1 MSQSQESKADAAQQ
15 RSEETRSFVRR
26 VKGATRRRY
35 TAEEKIRVVLEGFRR
50 EVTVNDLRRREGIK
64 PHSYYALYLS
74 LHYGTHLKRS
84 LLEGGRWT
92 MFLRISRF
100 PIPIVLVALLAVTAC
115 GGSDESTGWDLLR
128 SSDEFA
134 GHPGA
139 PGMPGAPGV
148 PGAPAAP
155 AAAAT
160 PAPREVVLEN
170 AMGAM
175 AAPGAAPTAPAPR
188 LVRVSEQ
195 AAAAD
200 IEASSETHAQL
211 VNQERIIVR
220 TVEATIVVTEV
231 QGSMDRITALARE
244 LGGWVV
250 STNRFEKHRGFI
262 SFRVPAEA
270 LDKAT
275 ARLREMAV
283 EVKAEVSDS
292 RDVTDE
298 YFDLRARLDNQKATE
313 EALLKLLG
321 RAETVEAAL
330 KVQQTL
336 TGVQEE
342 VERLQGKI
350 KLLEETSA
358 FSLVSVNLELEPVDM
373 AVEEIADKTTGVG
386 ERVRFRAFF
395 KPPEGIE
402 DFSYTWDFGDGES
415 IRGHQTAPTEEE
427 DTRVTATV
435 THRYRDEEDSPYIVQ
450 FEIQGSGEAGAA
462 EGDTTLM
469 AKVTRI
475 PDIVVFAGESI
486 AVDEGEEV
494 EFSGSFT
501 RPPGLNEVEYRWD
514 FGDGSEPAT
523 GMLGVGITTAVA
535 THVYE
540 HHRPFSYQ
548 ATLTITAESEVG
560 TVEDSSSLDVRV
572 REVPGWVITGLSFGD
587 QGKTA
592 VRTLSAVGQGAL
604 IGVIWVAILSPAWL
618 VVGGGGYWLIRRYKG
633 RRRSTSAGSSDVRE
647 SQGEQ

>member
-1 MSQSQESKADAAQQ
+1 M
-15 RSEETRSFVRR
+15 
-26 VKGATRRRY
+26 
-35 TAEEKIRVVLEGFRR
+35 L
-50 EVTVNDLRRREGIK
+50 
-64 PHSYYALYLS
+64 
-74 LHYGTHLKRS
+74 
-84 LLEGGRWT
+84 
-92 MFLRISRF
+92 LRISRF
-100 PIPIVLVALLAVTAC
+100 LIPVMLVALLAVTAC
-115 GGSDESTGWDLLR
+115 GGSDESAGWDLLR
-128 SSDEFA
+128 GDSDESA
-134 GHPGA
+134 GNPGLPGA
-139 PGMPGAPGV
+139 
-148 PGAPAAP
+148 PGAPAAL
-155 AAAAT
+155 AAAAA
-160 PAPREVVLEN
+160 PAPREVVVEEALEEL
-170 AMGAM
+170 
-175 AAPGAAPTAPAPR
+175 AAPAAAPAAPAPR

-200 IEASSETHAQL
+200 IEASSETLAQL
-211 VNQERIIVR
+211 VNLERIIVR
-220 TVEATIVVTEV
+220 TVEATIVVTDV
-231 QGSMDRITALARE
+231 QGSMDWITAMARE

-270 LDKAT
+270 LDTAT

-283 EVKAEVSDS
+283 EVKSEVSDS

-330 KVQQTL
+330 RVQQTL

-342 VERLQGKI
+342 VERLQGRI

-415 IRGHQTAPTEEE
+415 IRGHQTAPTEKE

-469 AKVTRI
+469 VEVTRI

-486 AVDEGEEV
+486 AVDEGEEI

-548 ATLTITAESEVG
+548 ATLTITAESEAG

-572 REVPGWVITGLSFGD
+572 REMPGWVITGLSFSD

-633 RRRSTSAGSSDVRE
+633 RRRSTSPAPTEAHE
-647 SQGEQ
+647 SQGDQ

>member
-1 MSQSQESKADAAQQ
+1 M
-15 RSEETRSFVRR
+15 
-26 VKGATRRRY
+26 
-35 TAEEKIRVVLEGFRR
+35 L
-50 EVTVNDLRRREGIK
+50 
-64 PHSYYALYLS
+64 
-74 LHYGTHLKRS
+74 
-84 LLEGGRWT
+84 
-92 MFLRISRF
+92 LRISRF
-100 PIPIVLVALLAVTAC
+100 PIPIMLVALLAVTAC

-128 SSDEFA
+128 SSDESA

-139 PGMPGAPGV
+139 PGMPGELWAAAAPTVAAGR
-148 PGAPAAP
+148 APRVAMENAKAAP
-155 AAAAT
+155 AAAPAA
-160 PAPREVVLEN
+160 PAPREVVVKE
-170 AMGAM
+170 AM
-175 AAPGAAPTAPAPR
+175 AVLAAP
-188 LVRVSEQ
+188 
-195 AAAAD
+195 AAAPAD

-220 TVEATIVVTEV
+220 TVEATIVVTDV

-298 YFDLRARLDNQKATE
+298 YFDLRARLDNQEATE

-373 AVEEIADKTTGVG
+373 AVEEIVDKTTGVG

-415 IRGHQTAPTEEE
+415 IRGHQTAPTEKE
-427 DTRVTATV
+427 DTRVAATV

-462 EGDTTLM
+462 EGDTILM
-469 AKVTRI
+469 VEVTRI

-548 ATLTITAESEVG
+548 ATLTITAESEAG
-560 TVEDSSSLDVRV
+560 TVEDSSSLNVRV
-572 REVPGWVITGLSFGD
+572 REMPGWVITGLSFSD

>member
-1 MSQSQESKADAAQQ
+1 MLSNMS
-15 RSEETRSFVRR
+15 R
-26 VKGATRRRY
+26 
-35 TAEEKIRVVLEGFRR
+35 
-50 EVTVNDLRRREGIK
+50 
-64 PHSYYALYLS
+64 
-74 LHYGTHLKRS
+74 
-84 LLEGGRWT
+84 LLV
-92 MFLRISRF
+92 
-100 PIPIVLVALLAVTAC
+100 PIMLVALLAVTAC
-115 GGSDESTGWDLLR
+115 GGSEESEEWDLLR
-128 SSDEFA
+128 SGGDDSA

-139 PGMPGAPGV
+139 PGAPAAAAAS
-148 PGAPAAP
+148 APREVVVEKAMAALAAP
-155 AAAAT
+155 AAA
-160 PAPREVVLEN
+160 P
-170 AMGAM
+170 
-175 AAPGAAPTAPAPR
+175 AAPPAAPAPAPLR
-188 LVRVSEQ
+188 LLEAYDQ

-200 IEASSETHAQL
+200 IGGSPETLAQL
-211 VNQERIIVR
+211 VNLERIIVR
-220 TVEATIVVTEV
+220 TVEATIVVTDV
-231 QGSMDRITALARE
+231 QGSMDLITAMARE

-270 LDKAT
+270 LDTTT

-283 EVKAEVSDS
+283 EVKAEISDS

-415 IRGHQTAPTEEE
+415 IRGHQTAPTEKE

-450 FEIQGSGEAGAA
+450 LEIQGSGEAGAA

-469 AKVTRI
+469 VMVTRI

-486 AVDEGEEV
+486 AVDEGAEV

-523 GMLGVGITTAVA
+523 GTLEVGITTAVA

-548 ATLTITAESEVG
+548 AALTITAESEAG

-572 REVPGWVITGLSFGD
+572 REVPGWVISGLSFSD
-587 QGKTA
+587 QGK
-592 VRTLSAVGQGAL
+592 R
-604 IGVIWVAILSPAWL
+604 AIRLDKIKNLHLEVLFA
-618 VVGGGGYWLIRRYKG
+618 R
-633 RRRSTSAGSSDVRE
+633 
-647 SQGEQ
+647 

>member
-1 MSQSQESKADAAQQ
+1 M
-15 RSEETRSFVRR
+15 
-26 VKGATRRRY
+26 
-35 TAEEKIRVVLEGFRR
+35 L
-50 EVTVNDLRRREGIK
+50 
-64 PHSYYALYLS
+64 
-74 LHYGTHLKRS
+74 
-84 LLEGGRWT
+84 
-92 MFLRISRF
+92 LRISRF
-100 PIPIVLVALLAVTAC
+100 PIPIMLVALLAVTAC
-115 GGSDESTGWDLLR
+115 GGSDES
-128 SSDEFA
+128 A

-155 AAAAT
+155 AALAD
-160 PAPREVVLEN
+160 PAPGELVVEK
-170 AMGAM
+170 AM
-175 AAPGAAPTAPAPR
+175 AAPGAARAAPVPR

-250 STNRFEKHRGFI
+250 STDRFEKHRGFI

-415 IRGHQTAPTEEE
+415 IRGHQTAPTEKE

-548 ATLTITAESEVG
+548 ATLTITAESEAG

-618 VVGGGGYWLIRRYKG
+618 LVGGGGYWLIRRYKG

>member
-1 MSQSQESKADAAQQ
+1 M
-15 RSEETRSFVRR
+15 
-26 VKGATRRRY
+26 
-35 TAEEKIRVVLEGFRR
+35 L
-50 EVTVNDLRRREGIK
+50 
-64 PHSYYALYLS
+64 
-74 LHYGTHLKRS
+74 
-84 LLEGGRWT
+84 
-92 MFLRISRF
+92 LRISRF
-100 PIPIVLVALLAVTAC
+100 PIPIMLVALLAVTAC
-115 GGSDESTGWDLLR
+115 GGSAESTGWDLLP
-128 SSDEFA
+128 SSDESA
-134 GHPGA
+134 RH
-139 PGMPGAPGV
+139 PGAPGV
-148 PGAPAAP
+148 PGAPGELGAAAAPAAAP
-155 AAAAT
+155 AAAAA
-160 PAPREVVLEN
+160 PAPRQPREVVVEE
-170 AMGAM
+170 AM
-175 AAPGAAPTAPAPR
+175 AVLAAP
-188 LVRVSEQ
+188 
-195 AAAAD
+195 AAAPAD
-200 IEASSETHAQL
+200 IEASSEIHAQL

-220 TVEATIVVTEV
+220 TVETTIVVTDV
-231 QGSMDRITALARE
+231 QGSMDRITVLARE

-298 YFDLRARLDNQKATE
+298 YFDLRARLDNQEATE

-415 IRGHQTAPTEEE
+415 IRGRQTAPTEKE
-427 DTRVTATV
+427 DTRVAATV

-469 AKVTRI
+469 VEVTRI

-523 GMLGVGITTAVA
+523 GMLGVEITTAVA

-548 ATLTITAESEVG
+548 ATLTITAESEAG

-572 REVPGWVITGLSFGD
+572 REMPGWVITGLSFSD

>member
-1 MSQSQESKADAAQQ
+1 MS
-15 RSEETRSFVRR
+15 R
-26 VKGATRRRY
+26 
-35 TAEEKIRVVLEGFRR
+35 
-50 EVTVNDLRRREGIK
+50 
-64 PHSYYALYLS
+64 
-74 LHYGTHLKRS
+74 
-84 LLEGGRWT
+84 LLV
-92 MFLRISRF
+92 
-100 PIPIVLVALLAVTAC
+100 PIMLVALLAVTAC
-115 GGSDESTGWDLLR
+115 GGSDESTGWDLVR
-128 SSDEFA
+128 SADDPSV
-134 GHPGA
+134 GHLGA
-139 PGMPGAPGV
+139 PGAAGAPAT
-148 PGAPAAP
+148 PAAAAAPAPREAVLEKAMAVLAAP
-155 AAAAT
+155 AAAKA
-160 PAPREVVLEN
+160 
-170 AMGAM
+170 
-175 AAPGAAPTAPAPR
+175 APAPR
-188 LVRVSEQ
+188 LARVSEQ
-195 AAAAD
+195 AEAAD

-220 TVEATIVVTEV
+220 TVEATIVVTDV

-395 KPPEGIE
+395 KPPEGVE
-402 DFSYTWDFGDGES
+402 DFGYTWDFGDGES
-415 IRGHQTAPTEEE
+415 IRGHQTAPTEKEN
-427 DTRVTATV
+427 TRVTATV
-435 THRYRDEEDSPYIVQ
+435 THRYRDEEGSPYIVQ

-548 ATLTITAESEVG
+548 ATLTITAESEAG

-633 RRRSTSAGSSDVRE
+633 RRRSTSAGSSDAHE
-647 SQGEQ
+647 SQGDQ

>member
-1 MSQSQESKADAAQQ
+1 M
-15 RSEETRSFVRR
+15 
-26 VKGATRRRY
+26 
-35 TAEEKIRVVLEGFRR
+35 L
-50 EVTVNDLRRREGIK
+50 
-64 PHSYYALYLS
+64 
-74 LHYGTHLKRS
+74 
-84 LLEGGRWT
+84 
-92 MFLRISRF
+92 LRISRF
-100 PIPIVLVALLAVTAC
+100 PIPIMLVALLAVTAC

-128 SSDEFA
+128 SGGDDSA

-139 PGMPGAPGV
+139 PGAPAAAAAS
-148 PGAPAAP
+148 APREVVVEKAMAALAAP
-155 AAAAT
+155 AAA
-160 PAPREVVLEN
+160 P
-170 AMGAM
+170 
-175 AAPGAAPTAPAPR
+175 AAPPAAPAPAPLR
-188 LVRVSEQ
+188 LLEAYDQ

-200 IEASSETHAQL
+200 IGGSPETLAQL
-211 VNQERIIVR
+211 VNLERIIVR
-220 TVEATIVVTEV
+220 TVEATIVVTDV
-231 QGSMDRITALARE
+231 QGSMDLITAMARE

-342 VERLQGKI
+342 VERLQGRI

-358 FSLVSVNLELEPVDM
+358 FSLVSVNMELEPVAM

-386 ERVRFRAFF
+386 ESVRFRAFF
-395 KPPEGIE
+395 KPPEGFE

-415 IRGHQTAPTEEE
+415 VRGHQTAPTERE

-450 FEIQGSGEAGAA
+450 FEIQGSGEAGVA

-469 AKVTRI
+469 VEVTRI
-475 PDIVVFAGESI
+475 PDIVVFAGEGI

-501 RPPGLNEVEYRWD
+501 RPPGLNKVEYRWD

-523 GMLGVGITTAVA
+523 GTLEVGITTAVA

-548 ATLTITAESEVG
+548 ATLTITAESEAG
-560 TVEDSSSLDVRV
+560 TVEDSNSLDVRV
-572 REVPGWVITGLSFGD
+572 REVPGWVITGLSFSD

-604 IGVIWVAILSPAWL
+604 IGVLWVAILSPAWL

-633 RRRSTSAGSSDVRE
+633 RRRSTSAGSTDAHE
-647 SQGEQ
+647 SQGDQ

>member
-1 MSQSQESKADAAQQ
+1 M
-15 RSEETRSFVRR
+15 
-26 VKGATRRRY
+26 
-35 TAEEKIRVVLEGFRR
+35 VL
-50 EVTVNDLRRREGIK
+50 N
-64 PHSYYALYLS
+64 
-74 LHYGTHLKRS
+74 
-84 LLEGGRWT
+84 
-92 MFLRISRF
+92 MSRF
-100 PIPIVLVALLAVTAC
+100 LIPIMLVAQLALIAC
-115 GGSDESTGWDLLR
+115 GGSDESAGQPDLGYPDL
-128 SSDEFA
+128 
-134 GHPGA
+134 
-139 PGMPGAPGV
+139 

-155 AAAAT
+155 MATADDQKAALKDPAPAMAAAT
-160 PAPREVVLEN
+160 APA
-170 AMGAM
+170 
-175 AAPGAAPTAPAPR
+175 AAVAPR
-188 LVRVSEQ
+188 LVRVYDESG
-195 AAAAD
+195 AAD
-200 IEASSETHAQL
+200 IWVSSVTRTQL
-211 VNQERIIVR
+211 VNLERIIVR
-220 TVEATIVVTEV
+220 TVETTIVVTDV
-231 QGSMDRITALARE
+231 QVSMDRITAMARE

-262 SFRVPAEA
+262 SFRVPTEA
-270 LDKAT
+270 LDTAT

-342 VERLQGKI
+342 VERLQGRI
-350 KLLEETSA
+350 KLLDETSA

-373 AVEEIADKTTGVG
+373 AVEEIADKTIGVD
-386 ERVRFRAFF
+386 ESLRFRAFF

-402 DFSYTWDFGDGES
+402 EFSYTWDFGDGES
-415 IRGHQTAPTEEE
+415 VRGHQTAPTEKE

-450 FEIQGSGEAGAA
+450 FVQFEIQGSGEAGAA

-469 AKVTRI
+469 VKVTRV

-486 AVDEGEEV
+486 AVDEGEEI

-523 GMLGVGITTAVA
+523 GMLGVGITTTVA

-548 ATLTITAESEVG
+548 ATLTITAESEAG
-560 TVEDSSSLDVRV
+560 TVEDSSSLNVRV
-572 REVPGWVITGLSFGD
+572 REVAGWVIAGWSFSD

-633 RRRSTSAGSSDVRE
+633 RRRSMSAGSAAGHE

>member
-1 MSQSQESKADAAQQ
+1 M
-15 RSEETRSFVRR
+15 
-26 VKGATRRRY
+26 
-35 TAEEKIRVVLEGFRR
+35 L
-50 EVTVNDLRRREGIK
+50 
-64 PHSYYALYLS
+64 
-74 LHYGTHLKRS
+74 
-84 LLEGGRWT
+84 
-92 MFLRISRF
+92 LRISRF
-100 PIPIVLVALLAVTAC
+100 PIPIMLVALLAVTAC

-128 SSDEFA
+128 SSDESA
-134 GHPGA
+134 GHLGA
-139 PGMPGAPGV
+139 PGAPGV
-148 PGAPAAP
+148 PGAPEPP

-160 PAPREVVLEN
+160 PAPREVVVN
-170 AMGAM
+170 KAMTAM
-175 AAPGAAPTAPAPR
+175 AAPAAAPAAPAPR

-195 AAAAD
+195 AAAVD
-200 IEASSETHAQL
+200 IEASSETLAQL

-231 QGSMDRITALARE
+231 QGSMDLITAMVRG

-386 ERVRFRAFF
+386 ERVRIRAFF

-415 IRGHQTAPTEEE
+415 IRGHQTAPTEKE

-469 AKVTRI
+469 VEVTRI

-548 ATLTITAESEVG
+548 ATLTITAESEAG

-572 REVPGWVITGLSFGD
+572 REMPGWVITGLSFSD

-604 IGVIWVAILSPAWL
+604 IGVIWVALLSPAWL

-633 RRRSTSAGSSDVRE
+633 RQRSTSAGPTDAHE
-647 SQGEQ
+647 SQGDQ

>member
-1 MSQSQESKADAAQQ
+1 M
-15 RSEETRSFVRR
+15 
-26 VKGATRRRY
+26 
-35 TAEEKIRVVLEGFRR
+35 L
-50 EVTVNDLRRREGIK
+50 
-64 PHSYYALYLS
+64 
-74 LHYGTHLKRS
+74 
-84 LLEGGRWT
+84 
-92 MFLRISRF
+92 LRISRF
-100 PIPIVLVALLAVTAC
+100 PIPIMLVALLAVTAC
-115 GGSDESTGWDLLR
+115 GGSDESTGLDLFR
-128 SSDEFA
+128 SSDESA

-155 AAAAT
+155 AAAAA
-160 PAPREVVLEN
+160 PAP
-170 AMGAM
+170 A
-175 AAPGAAPTAPAPR
+175 AAPAAPAPR

-200 IEASSETHAQL
+200 IEASSETLAQL

-231 QGSMDRITALARE
+231 QGSMDRITAMVRG

-250 STNRFEKHRGFI
+250 STSRFEKHRGFI

-313 EALLKLLG
+313 EALLKLLE

-342 VERLQGKI
+342 VERLQGRI

-358 FSLVSVNLELEPVDM
+358 FSLVSVNLELEPVAM

-395 KPPEGIE
+395 KPPEGIG

-435 THRYRDEEDSPYIVQ
+435 THRYRTKRTRHTSFSSRYR
-450 FEIQGSGEAGAA
+450 AA
-462 EGDTTLM
+462 
-469 AKVTRI
+469 AKRVPPKAI
-475 PDIVVFAGESI
+475 
-486 AVDEGEEV
+486 
-494 EFSGSFT
+494 
-501 RPPGLNEVEYRWD
+501 RP
-514 FGDGSEPAT
+514 
-523 GMLGVGITTAVA
+523 
-535 THVYE
+535 
-540 HHRPFSYQ
+540 
-548 ATLTITAESEVG
+548 
-560 TVEDSSSLDVRV
+560 
-572 REVPGWVITGLSFGD
+572 
-587 QGKTA
+587 
-592 VRTLSAVGQGAL
+592 
-604 IGVIWVAILSPAWL
+604 
-618 VVGGGGYWLIRRYKG
+618 
-633 RRRSTSAGSSDVRE
+633 
-647 SQGEQ
+647 

>member
-1 MSQSQESKADAAQQ
+1 MA
-15 RSEETRSFVRR
+15 
-26 VKGATRRRY
+26 
-35 TAEEKIRVVLEGFRR
+35 VL
-50 EVTVNDLRRREGIK
+50 
-64 PHSYYALYLS
+64 
-74 LHYGTHLKRS
+74 
-84 LLEGGRWT
+84 
-92 MFLRISRF
+92 
-100 PIPIVLVALLAVTAC
+100 
-115 GGSDESTGWDLLR
+115 
-128 SSDEFA
+128 
-134 GHPGA
+134 
-139 PGMPGAPGV
+139 
-148 PGAPAAP
+148 AAP
-155 AAAAT
+155 AAA
-160 PAPREVVLEN
+160 P
-170 AMGAM
+170 
-175 AAPGAAPTAPAPR
+175 
-188 LVRVSEQ
+188 
-195 AAAAD
+195 AD

-220 TVEATIVVTEV
+220 TVEATFVVTDV

-298 YFDLRARLDNQKATE
+298 YFDLRARLDNQEATE

-415 IRGHQTAPTEEE
+415 IRGHQTAPTEKE
-427 DTRVTATV
+427 DTRVAATV

-462 EGDTTLM
+462 ESDTTLM
-469 AKVTRI
+469 VEVTRI

-486 AVDEGEEV
+486 AVDEGEKV

-523 GMLGVGITTAVA
+523 GMLGVEITTAVA

-548 ATLTITAESEVG
+548 ATLTITAESEAG

-572 REVPGWVITGLSFGD
+572 REMPGWVITGLSFSD

-592 VRTLSAVGQGAL
+592 VRTLSAVGQGVL

>member
-1 MSQSQESKADAAQQ
+1 MSQSQESKADAAEQ
-15 RSEETRSFVRR
+15 RSEETRSFVRT
-26 VKGATRRRY
+26 VKAATRRRY
-35 TAEEKIRVVLEGFRR
+35 TPEEKIRVVPEGFRR
-50 EVTVNDLRRREGIK
+50 EVTVNDLCRREGIK
-64 PHSYYALYLS
+64 PHSCYALYLS

-92 MFLRISRF
+92 MLLRISRF
-100 PIPIVLVALLAVTAC
+100 PIPIMLVALLAVTAC
-115 GGSDESTGWDLLR
+115 GGSD
-128 SSDEFA
+128 DET

-155 AAAAT
+155 AAAAD
-160 PAPREVVLEN
+160 PAPRELVVEK
-170 AMGAM
+170 AM
-175 AAPGAAPTAPAPR
+175 AAPGAARAAPVPR

-373 AVEEIADKTTGVG
+373 AVEEIADKTTGVV

-501 RPPGLNEVEYRWD
+501 RPPGLNEVLYRWD

-548 ATLTITAESEVG
+548 ATLTITAESEAG

-647 SQGEQ
+647 SQGDQ

>member
-1 MSQSQESKADAAQQ
+1 MLSNMS
-15 RSEETRSFVRR
+15 R
-26 VKGATRRRY
+26 
-35 TAEEKIRVVLEGFRR
+35 
-50 EVTVNDLRRREGIK
+50 
-64 PHSYYALYLS
+64 
-74 LHYGTHLKRS
+74 
-84 LLEGGRWT
+84 LLV
-92 MFLRISRF
+92 
-100 PIPIVLVALLAVTAC
+100 PIMLVALLAVTAC
-115 GGSDESTGWDLLR
+115 GGSDESAGWDLFR
-128 SSDEFA
+128 SADEPSV

-139 PGMPGAPGV
+139 

-155 AAAAT
+155 AAPAAAAA
-160 PAPREVVLEN
+160 PAPVVEET
-170 AMGAM
+170 M
-175 AAPGAAPTAPAPR
+175 AAPAAAPAATAPR

-220 TVEATIVVTEV
+220 TVEATIVVTDV

-298 YFDLRARLDNQKATE
+298 HFDLRARLDNQKATE

-358 FSLVSVNLELEPVDM
+358 FSLMSVNLELEPVDM

-415 IRGHQTAPTEEE
+415 IRGHQTAPTEKE

-475 PDIVVFAGESI
+475 PDIVVFAGESV

-514 FGDGSEPAT
+514 FGDGSESAT
-523 GMLGVGITTAVA
+523 GMLEVGGTTAVA

-548 ATLTITAESEVG
+548 ATLTITAESEAG
-560 TVEDSSSLDVRV
+560 TVEDSSSLNVRV
-572 REVPGWVITGLSFGD
+572 REIQGWVITGLSFSD

-618 VVGGGGYWLIRRYKG
+618 VVGGGGYWLIRRVKG
-633 RRRSTSAGSSDVRE
+633 RRRSTSAAPTDAHE
-647 SQGEQ
+647 SQGDQ

>member
-1 MSQSQESKADAAQQ
+1 M
-15 RSEETRSFVRR
+15 
-26 VKGATRRRY
+26 
-35 TAEEKIRVVLEGFRR
+35 L
-50 EVTVNDLRRREGIK
+50 
-64 PHSYYALYLS
+64 
-74 LHYGTHLKRS
+74 
-84 LLEGGRWT
+84 
-92 MFLRISRF
+92 LRISRF
-100 PIPIVLVALLAVTAC
+100 PIPIMLVALLAVTAC

-128 SSDEFA
+128 SSDESA
-134 GHPGA
+134 GHL
-139 PGMPGAPGV
+139 GAPGV
-148 PGAPAAP
+148 PGAPATPAATAAPTPREVVVEEAMPAMAAP
-155 AAAAT
+155 AAA
-160 PAPREVVLEN
+160 L
-170 AMGAM
+170 
-175 AAPGAAPTAPAPR
+175 AAPAHR

-200 IEASSETHAQL
+200 IEASSETLAQL

-220 TVEATIVVTEV
+220 TVDAVIVVTDV
-231 QGSMDRITALARE
+231 QSSMDRITALARE

-270 LDKAT
+270 LDTAT
-275 ARLREMAV
+275 TRLREMVV

-313 EALLKLLG
+313 EALLKLLE

-342 VERLQGKI
+342 VERLQGRI

-358 FSLVSVNLELEPVDM
+358 FSLVSVNLELEPVAM

-386 ERVRFRAFF
+386 ESVRFRAFF

-415 IRGHQTAPTEEE
+415 VRGHQTAPTERE

-469 AKVTRI
+469 VKVTRI

-486 AVDEGEEV
+486 AVDEGEEI

-548 ATLTITAESEVG
+548 ATFTITAESEAG

-572 REVPGWVITGLSFGD
+572 REMPGWVITGLSFSD

>member
-1 MSQSQESKADAAQQ
+1 M
-15 RSEETRSFVRR
+15 
-26 VKGATRRRY
+26 
-35 TAEEKIRVVLEGFRR
+35 I
-50 EVTVNDLRRREGIK
+50 
-64 PHSYYALYLS
+64 
-74 LHYGTHLKRS
+74 
-84 LLEGGRWT
+84 
-92 MFLRISRF
+92 LRISRF
-100 PIPIVLVALLAVTAC
+100 LIPVMLVALLAVTAC
-115 GGSDESTGWDLLR
+115 GGSDESAGWDLLR
-128 SSDEFA
+128 GDSDESA
-134 GHPGA
+134 GNPGLPGA
-139 PGMPGAPGV
+139 PGAPAALAAAAAPAPREV
-148 PGAPAAP
+148 VVEEALEEPAAP
-155 AAAAT
+155 AAA
-160 PAPREVVLEN
+160 PA
-170 AMGAM
+170 
-175 AAPGAAPTAPAPR
+175 APAPR
-188 LVRVSEQ
+188 LVRVPEQ

-200 IEASSETHAQL
+200 IEASSETLAQL
-211 VNQERIIVR
+211 VNLERIIVR
-220 TVEATIVVTEV
+220 TVEATIVVTDV
-231 QGSMDRITALARE
+231 QGSMDWITAMARE

-270 LDKAT
+270 LDTAT

-283 EVKAEVSDS
+283 EVKSEVSDS

-330 KVQQTL
+330 RVQQTL

-342 VERLQGKI
+342 VERLQGRI

-415 IRGHQTAPTEEE
+415 IRGHQTAPTEKE

-469 AKVTRI
+469 VEVTRI

-486 AVDEGEEV
+486 AVDEGEEI

-548 ATLTITAESEVG
+548 ATLTITAESEAG

-572 REVPGWVITGLSFGD
+572 REMPGWVITGLSFSD

-633 RRRSTSAGSSDVRE
+633 RRRSTSPAPTEAHE
-647 SQGEQ
+647 SQGDQ

>member
-1 MSQSQESKADAAQQ
+1 M
-15 RSEETRSFVRR
+15 
-26 VKGATRRRY
+26 
-35 TAEEKIRVVLEGFRR
+35 L
-50 EVTVNDLRRREGIK
+50 
-64 PHSYYALYLS
+64 
-74 LHYGTHLKRS
+74 
-84 LLEGGRWT
+84 
-92 MFLRISRF
+92 LRISRF
-100 PIPIVLVALLAVTAC
+100 PIPIMLVALLAVTAC

-128 SSDEFA
+128 SSDESA
-134 GHPGA
+134 GHLGA
-139 PGMPGAPGV
+139 PGAPGV
-148 PGAPAAP
+148 PGAPEPP

-160 PAPREVVLEN
+160 PAPREVVVN
-170 AMGAM
+170 KAMTAM
-175 AAPGAAPTAPAPR
+175 AAPAAAPAAPAPR

-195 AAAAD
+195 AAAVD
-200 IEASSETHAQL
+200 IEASSETLAQL

-231 QGSMDRITALARE
+231 QGSMDLITAMVRG

-313 EALLKLLG
+313 EALLKLLA

-415 IRGHQTAPTEEE
+415 IRGHQTAPTEKE

-469 AKVTRI
+469 VEVTRI

-548 ATLTITAESEVG
+548 ATLTITAESEAG

-572 REVPGWVITGLSFGD
+572 REMPGWVITGLSFSD

-604 IGVIWVAILSPAWL
+604 IGVIWVALLSPAWL

-633 RRRSTSAGSSDVRE
+633 RQRSTSAGPTDAHE
-647 SQGEQ
+647 SQGDQ

>member
-1 MSQSQESKADAAQQ
+1 M
-15 RSEETRSFVRR
+15 
-26 VKGATRRRY
+26 
-35 TAEEKIRVVLEGFRR
+35 L
-50 EVTVNDLRRREGIK
+50 
-64 PHSYYALYLS
+64 
-74 LHYGTHLKRS
+74 
-84 LLEGGRWT
+84 
-92 MFLRISRF
+92 LRISRF
-100 PIPIVLVALLAVTAC
+100 PIPIMLVALLAVTAC

-128 SSDEFA
+128 SSDESA
-134 GHPGA
+134 GYL
-139 PGMPGAPGV
+139 GAPGV

-155 AAAAT
+155 AAAA
-160 PAPREVVLEN
+160 
-170 AMGAM
+170 
-175 AAPGAAPTAPAPR
+175 APAPR

-200 IEASSETHAQL
+200 IEASSETLAQL

-231 QGSMDRITALARE
+231 QGSMDRITAMVRG

-415 IRGHQTAPTEEE
+415 IRGHQTAPTEKE

-435 THRYRDEEDSPYIVQ
+435 PHRYRDEEDSPYIVQ

-469 AKVTRI
+469 VEVTRI
-475 PDIVVFAGESI
+475 PDIIVFAGESI

-548 ATLTITAESEVG
+548 ATLTITAESEAG

-572 REVPGWVITGLSFGD
+572 REVPGWVISGLSFSD

-618 VVGGGGYWLIRRYKG
+618 VFGGGGYWLIRRYKG
-633 RRRSTSAGSSDVRE
+633 RRRSTSAGPTDAHE
-647 SQGEQ
+647 SQGDQ

>member
-1 MSQSQESKADAAQQ
+1 M
-15 RSEETRSFVRR
+15 
-26 VKGATRRRY
+26 
-35 TAEEKIRVVLEGFRR
+35 L
-50 EVTVNDLRRREGIK
+50 
-64 PHSYYALYLS
+64 
-74 LHYGTHLKRS
+74 
-84 LLEGGRWT
+84 
-92 MFLRISRF
+92 LRISRF
-100 PIPIVLVALLAVTAC
+100 PIPIMLVALLAVTAC
-115 GGSDESTGWDLLR
+115 GGSDES
-128 SSDEFA
+128 A

-155 AAAAT
+155 AALAD
-160 PAPREVVLEN
+160 PAPRELVVEK
-170 AMGAM
+170 AM
-175 AAPGAAPTAPAPR
+175 AAPGAARAAPVPR

-501 RPPGLNEVEYRWD
+501 RPPGLNKVEYRWD

-548 ATLTITAESEVG
+548 ATLTITAESEAG

>member
-1 MSQSQESKADAAQQ
+1 M
-15 RSEETRSFVRR
+15 
-26 VKGATRRRY
+26 
-35 TAEEKIRVVLEGFRR
+35 L
-50 EVTVNDLRRREGIK
+50 
-64 PHSYYALYLS
+64 
-74 LHYGTHLKRS
+74 
-84 LLEGGRWT
+84 
-92 MFLRISRF
+92 LRISRF
-100 PIPIVLVALLAVTAC
+100 LIPVMLVALLAVTAC
-115 GGSDESTGWDLLR
+115 GGSDESAGWDLLR
-128 SSDEFA
+128 GDSDESA
-134 GHPGA
+134 GNPGLPGA
-139 PGMPGAPGV
+139 PGAP
-148 PGAPAAP
+148 PAL
-155 AAAAT
+155 AAAAA
-160 PAPREVVLEN
+160 PAPREVVVEEALEEL
-170 AMGAM
+170 
-175 AAPGAAPTAPAPR
+175 AAPAAAPAAPAPR

-200 IEASSETHAQL
+200 IEASSETLAQL
-211 VNQERIIVR
+211 VNLERIIVR
-220 TVEATIVVTEV
+220 TVEATIVVTDV
-231 QGSMDRITALARE
+231 QGSMDWITAMARE

-270 LDKAT
+270 LDTAT

-283 EVKAEVSDS
+283 EVKSEVSDS

-415 IRGHQTAPTEEE
+415 IRGHQTAPTEKE

-469 AKVTRI
+469 VEVTRI

-548 ATLTITAESEVG
+548 ATLTITAESEAG

-572 REVPGWVITGLSFGD
+572 REMPGWVITGLSFSD

-633 RRRSTSAGSSDVRE
+633 RRRSTSPAPTEAHE
-647 SQGEQ
+647 SQGDQ

>member
-1 MSQSQESKADAAQQ
+1 MSQSQESKADAAEQ
-15 RSEETRSFVRR
+15 RSEETRSFVRT
-26 VKGATRRRY
+26 VKAATRRRY
-35 TAEEKIRVVLEGFRR
+35 TPEEKIRVVPEGFRR
-50 EVTVNDLRRREGIK
+50 EVTVNDLCRREGIK

-92 MFLRISRF
+92 MLLRISRF
-100 PIPIVLVALLAVTAC
+100 PIPIMLVALLAVTAC
-115 GGSDESTGWDLLR
+115 SSSDES
-128 SSDEFA
+128 A

-148 PGAPAAP
+148 PGAPAP
-155 AAAAT
+155 PPAAT
-160 PAPREVVLEN
+160 PAPREVVVEN
-170 AMGAM
+170 AMAAR
-175 AAPGAAPTAPAPR
+175 AAPAAAPAAPAPR

-220 TVEATIVVTEV
+220 TVEATIVVTDV

-298 YFDLRARLDNQKATE
+298 YFDLWARLDNQKATE

-386 ERVRFRAFF
+386 ERVRFRVFF

-548 ATLTITAESEVG
+548 ATLTITAESEAG

>member
-1 MSQSQESKADAAQQ
+1 M
-15 RSEETRSFVRR
+15 
-26 VKGATRRRY
+26 
-35 TAEEKIRVVLEGFRR
+35 L
-50 EVTVNDLRRREGIK
+50 
-64 PHSYYALYLS
+64 
-74 LHYGTHLKRS
+74 
-84 LLEGGRWT
+84 
-92 MFLRISRF
+92 LRISRF
-100 PIPIVLVALLAVTAC
+100 PIPIMLVALLAVTAC

-128 SSDEFA
+128 SSDESA
-134 GHPGA
+134 GHLGA
-139 PGMPGAPGV
+139 PGAPGV
-148 PGAPAAP
+148 PGAPEPP

-160 PAPREVVLEN
+160 PAPREVVVN
-170 AMGAM
+170 KAMTAM
-175 AAPGAAPTAPAPR
+175 AAPAAAPAAPAPR

-195 AAAAD
+195 AAAVD
-200 IEASSETHAQL
+200 IEASSETLAQL

-231 QGSMDRITALARE
+231 QGSMDLITAMVRG

-415 IRGHQTAPTEEE
+415 IRGHQTAPTEKE

-469 AKVTRI
+469 VEVTRI

-548 ATLTITAESEVG
+548 ATLTITAESEAG

-572 REVPGWVITGLSFGD
+572 REMPGWVITGLSFSD

-604 IGVIWVAILSPAWL
+604 IGVIWVALLSPAWL

-633 RRRSTSAGSSDVRE
+633 RQRRTSAGPTDAHE
-647 SQGEQ
+647 SQGDQ

>member
-1 MSQSQESKADAAQQ
+1 M
-15 RSEETRSFVRR
+15 
-26 VKGATRRRY
+26 
-35 TAEEKIRVVLEGFRR
+35 VL
-50 EVTVNDLRRREGIK
+50 N
-64 PHSYYALYLS
+64 
-74 LHYGTHLKRS
+74 
-84 LLEGGRWT
+84 
-92 MFLRISRF
+92 MSRF
-100 PIPIVLVALLAVTAC
+100 LIPIMLVAQLALIAC
-115 GGSDESTGWDLLR
+115 GGSDESDAYPDLGY
-128 SSDEFA
+128 SDL
-134 GHPGA
+134 
-139 PGMPGAPGV
+139 

-155 AAAAT
+155 MAPADDQKAALKDPAPAMAAAT
-160 PAPREVVLEN
+160 AP
-170 AMGAM
+170 
-175 AAPGAAPTAPAPR
+175 
-188 LVRVSEQ
+188 
-195 AAAAD
+195 AAD
-200 IEASSETHAQL
+200 IWVSSVTHTQL
-211 VNQERIIVR
+211 VNLERIIVR
-220 TVEATIVVTEV
+220 TVETTIVVTDV
-231 QGSMDRITALARE
+231 QVSMDRITAMARE

-270 LDKAT
+270 LDTAT

-283 EVKAEVSDS
+283 EVKAELSDS

-342 VERLQGKI
+342 VERLQGRI
-350 KLLEETSA
+350 KLLDETSA

-373 AVEEIADKTTGVG
+373 AVEEVADKTIGVD
-386 ERVRFRAFF
+386 ESLRFRAFF

-402 DFSYTWDFGDGES
+402 EFSYTWDFGDGES
-415 IRGHQTAPTEEE
+415 VRGHQTAPTEKE

-469 AKVTRI
+469 VKVTRV

-486 AVDEGEEV
+486 VVDEGEEI

-501 RPPGLNEVEYRWD
+501 RPPGLNEVEYKWD

-523 GMLGVGITTAVA
+523 GMLGVGITTTVA

-548 ATLTITAESEVG
+548 ATLTITAESEAG
-560 TVEDSSSLDVRV
+560 TVEDSSSLNVRV
-572 REVPGWVITGLSFGD
+572 REVPGWVIAGWSFSD

-633 RRRSTSAGSSDVRE
+633 RRRSMSAGSAAGHE

>member
-1 MSQSQESKADAAQQ
+1 M
-15 RSEETRSFVRR
+15 
-26 VKGATRRRY
+26 
-35 TAEEKIRVVLEGFRR
+35 L
-50 EVTVNDLRRREGIK
+50 
-64 PHSYYALYLS
+64 
-74 LHYGTHLKRS
+74 
-84 LLEGGRWT
+84 
-92 MFLRISRF
+92 LRISRF
-100 PIPIVLVALLAVTAC
+100 PIPIMLVALLAVTAC

-128 SSDEFA
+128 SSDESA

-139 PGMPGAPGV
+139 PGAPGV

-155 AAAAT
+155 AAAAA
-160 PAPREVVLEN
+160 PAPREVVVKK
-170 AMGAM
+170 AMAAM
-175 AAPGAAPTAPAPR
+175 AAPAAAPAAPAPR

-200 IEASSETHAQL
+200 IEASSETLAQL

-231 QGSMDRITALARE
+231 QGSMDRITAMVRG

-415 IRGHQTAPTEEE
+415 IRGHQTAPTEKE

-469 AKVTRI
+469 VEVTRI

-548 ATLTITAESEVG
+548 ATLTITAESEAG
-560 TVEDSSSLDVRV
+560 TVEDSSSLNVRV
-572 REVPGWVITGLSFGD
+572 REMPGWVITGLSFSD

-592 VRTLSAVGQGAL
+592 VRILSAVGQGAL

>member
-1 MSQSQESKADAAQQ
+1 MTVFVSRNESSD
-15 RSEETRSFVRR
+15 R
-26 VKGATRRRY
+26 
-35 TAEEKIRVVLEGFRR
+35 
-50 EVTVNDLRRREGIK
+50 
-64 PHSYYALYLS
+64 
-74 LHYGTHLKRS
+74 
-84 LLEGGRWT
+84 LLV
-92 MFLRISRF
+92 
-100 PIPIVLVALLAVTAC
+100 PIMLVALLAVTAC
-115 GGSDESTGWDLLR
+115 GGSDDSTGWDLLR
-128 SSDEFA
+128 SSDESA

-139 PGMPGAPGV
+139 QGVPGASGV

-155 AAAAT
+155 AATAA
-160 PAPREVVLEN
+160 PAPREAVVEK
-170 AMGAM
+170 AM
-175 AAPGAAPTAPAPR
+175 AVLAAPAAAPAAPAPR
-188 LVRVSEQ
+188 LARVSEQ

-200 IEASSETHAQL
+200 IAASSKTLTRL
-211 VNQERIIVR
+211 VNLERIIVR
-220 TVEATIVVTEV
+220 TVEATIVVTDV
-231 QGSMDRITALARE
+231 QGSMDLITAMARE

-415 IRGHQTAPTEEE
+415 IRGHQTAPTEKE

-435 THRYRDEEDSPYIVQ
+435 THRYRDEEDSPFIVQ

-501 RPPGLNEVEYRWD
+501 RPPGLNEVKYRWD

-548 ATLTITAESEVG
+548 ATLTITAESEAG
-560 TVEDSSSLDVRV
+560 TVEDSSSLAVRV

-633 RRRSTSAGSSDVRE
+633 RRRSTSAAPTDAHE
-647 SQGEQ
+647 SQGDQ

>member
-1 MSQSQESKADAAQQ
+1 M
-15 RSEETRSFVRR
+15 
-26 VKGATRRRY
+26 
-35 TAEEKIRVVLEGFRR
+35 L
-50 EVTVNDLRRREGIK
+50 
-64 PHSYYALYLS
+64 
-74 LHYGTHLKRS
+74 
-84 LLEGGRWT
+84 
-92 MFLRISRF
+92 LRISRF
-100 PIPIVLVALLAVTAC
+100 PIPIMLVALLAVTAC
-115 GGSDESTGWDLLR
+115 GGSAESTGWDLLP
-128 SSDEFA
+128 SSDESA
-134 GHPGA
+134 GH
-139 PGMPGAPGV
+139 PGAPGV
-148 PGAPAAP
+148 PGAPGELGAAAAPAAAP
-155 AAAAT
+155 AAAAA
-160 PAPREVVLEN
+160 PAPRQPREVVVEE
-170 AMGAM
+170 AM
-175 AAPGAAPTAPAPR
+175 AVLAAP
-188 LVRVSEQ
+188 
-195 AAAAD
+195 AAAPAD
-200 IEASSETHAQL
+200 IEASSEIHAQL

-220 TVEATIVVTEV
+220 TVEATIVVTDV
-231 QGSMDRITALARE
+231 QGSMDRITVLARE

-283 EVKAEVSDS
+283 QVKAEVSDS

-298 YFDLRARLDNQKATE
+298 YFDLRARLDNQEATE

-415 IRGHQTAPTEEE
+415 IRGRQTAPTEKE
-427 DTRVTATV
+427 DTRVAATV

-469 AKVTRI
+469 VEVTRI

-523 GMLGVGITTAVA
+523 GMLGVEITTAVA

-548 ATLTITAESEVG
+548 ATLTITAESEAG

-572 REVPGWVITGLSFGD
+572 REMPGWVITGLSFSD

-618 VVGGGGYWLIRRYKG
+618 VVGGGGYCLIRRYKG

>member
-1 MSQSQESKADAAQQ
+1 MLSNMS
-15 RSEETRSFVRR
+15 R
-26 VKGATRRRY
+26 
-35 TAEEKIRVVLEGFRR
+35 
-50 EVTVNDLRRREGIK
+50 
-64 PHSYYALYLS
+64 
-74 LHYGTHLKRS
+74 
-84 LLEGGRWT
+84 LLV
-92 MFLRISRF
+92 
-100 PIPIVLVALLAVTAC
+100 PIMLVALLAVTAC
-115 GGSDESTGWDLLR
+115 GGSDESAGWALLR
-128 SSDEFA
+128 SADDPSV

-139 PGMPGAPGV
+139 

-155 AAAAT
+155 AAAAA
-160 PAPREVVLEN
+160 PAPREVVVEE
-170 AMGAM
+170 AM
-175 AAPGAAPTAPAPR
+175 AVLAAPAAAPAAPAPAPAPAPR
-188 LVRVSEQ
+188 LARVLEQ

-220 TVEATIVVTEV
+220 TVEATIVVTDV

-270 LDKAT
+270 LDKVT

-415 IRGHQTAPTEEE
+415 IRGHQTAPTEKE

-469 AKVTRI
+469 VEVTRI

-548 ATLTITAESEVG
+548 ATLTITAESEAG
-560 TVEDSSSLDVRV
+560 TVEDSSSLNVRV

-633 RRRSTSAGSSDVRE
+633 RRRSTSAAPTDAHE
-647 SQGEQ
+647 SQGDQ

>member
-1 MSQSQESKADAAQQ
+1 MSQSQESKADAAEQ
-15 RSEETRSFVRR
+15 RSEETRSFVRT
-26 VKGATRRRY
+26 VKAATRRRY
-35 TAEEKIRVVLEGFRR
+35 TPEEKIRVVLEGFRR
-50 EVTVNDLRRREGIK
+50 EVTVNDLCRREGIK

-74 LHYGTHLKRS
+74 LHYGTPLKQS

-92 MFLRISRF
+92 MLLRISRF
-100 PIPIVLVALLAVTAC
+100 PIPIMLVALLAVTAC
-115 GGSDESTGWDLLR
+115 SSSDES
-128 SSDEFA
+128 A
-134 GHPGA
+134 GH
-139 PGMPGAPGV
+139 PGAPGV

-155 AAAAT
+155 AATAT
-160 PAPREVVLEN
+160 PAPPREVVLEN
-170 AMGAM
+170 AMAAM
-175 AAPGAAPTAPAPR
+175 ATPAAAPAAPAPR

-220 TVEATIVVTEV
+220 TVEATIVVTDV

-275 ARLREMAV
+275 ARLREMAG

-475 PDIVVFAGESI
+475 PGIVVFAGESI

-548 ATLTITAESEVG
+548 ATLTITAESEAG

-572 REVPGWVITGLSFGD
+572 REVPGWVITGLNFGD

-633 RRRSTSAGSSDVRE
+633 RRRSTSDGSSDVRE

>member
-1 MSQSQESKADAAQQ
+1 M
-15 RSEETRSFVRR
+15 
-26 VKGATRRRY
+26 
-35 TAEEKIRVVLEGFRR
+35 L
-50 EVTVNDLRRREGIK
+50 
-64 PHSYYALYLS
+64 
-74 LHYGTHLKRS
+74 
-84 LLEGGRWT
+84 
-92 MFLRISRF
+92 LRISRF
-100 PIPIVLVALLAVTAC
+100 AIPIMLVALLAVTAC
-115 GGSDESTGWDLLR
+115 GGSDESEGWDLLR
-128 SSDEFA
+128 SSDESA
-134 GHPGA
+134 GHLGA
-139 PGMPGAPGV
+139 PGAPGV

-155 AAAAT
+155 AAAAA
-160 PAPREVVLEN
+160 PAPREVVVEK
-170 AMGAM
+170 AM
-175 AAPGAAPTAPAPR
+175 AAMTAPAAAPAAPAPR
-188 LVRVSEQ
+188 LVRVQEQ
-195 AAAAD
+195 VAAAD
-200 IEASSETHAQL
+200 IEASSETLAQL

-231 QGSMDRITALARE
+231 QGSMDRITAMVRG

-415 IRGHQTAPTEEE
+415 VRGHQTAPTEKE

-469 AKVTRI
+469 VKVTRI

-548 ATLTITAESEVG
+548 ATFTITAKSEAG

-572 REVPGWVITGLSFGD
+572 REMPGWVITGLSFSD

-633 RRRSTSAGSSDVRE
+633 RQRSTSAGPTDAHE
-647 SQGEQ
+647 SQGDQ

>member
-1 MSQSQESKADAAQQ
+1 M
-15 RSEETRSFVRR
+15 
-26 VKGATRRRY
+26 
-35 TAEEKIRVVLEGFRR
+35 L
-50 EVTVNDLRRREGIK
+50 
-64 PHSYYALYLS
+64 
-74 LHYGTHLKRS
+74 
-84 LLEGGRWT
+84 
-92 MFLRISRF
+92 LRISRF
-100 PIPIVLVALLAVTAC
+100 PIPIMLVALLAVTAC
-115 GGSDESTGWDLLR
+115 SSSDES
-128 SSDEFA
+128 A

-139 PGMPGAPGV
+139 PGMPGAP
-148 PGAPAAP
+148 AAP
-155 AAAAT
+155 AAAAA
-160 PAPREVVLEN
+160 PAPREVVVEE
-170 AMGAM
+170 AM
-175 AAPGAAPTAPAPR
+175 AVLAAPAAAPAAPAPR

-220 TVEATIVVTEV
+220 TVEATIVVTDV

-342 VERLQGKI
+342 VERLQGRI

-402 DFSYTWDFGDGES
+402 DFGYTWDFGDGES
-415 IRGHQTAPTEEE
+415 IRGHQTAPTEKE

-469 AKVTRI
+469 VKVTRI

-548 ATLTITAESEVG
+548 ATFTITAESEAG

-572 REVPGWVITGLSFGD
+572 REMPGWVITGLSFSD

-633 RRRSTSAGSSDVRE
+633 RRRSTSAAPTDAHE
-647 SQGEQ
+647 SQGDQ

>member
-1 MSQSQESKADAAQQ
+1 M
-15 RSEETRSFVRR
+15 
-26 VKGATRRRY
+26 
-35 TAEEKIRVVLEGFRR
+35 L
-50 EVTVNDLRRREGIK
+50 
-64 PHSYYALYLS
+64 
-74 LHYGTHLKRS
+74 
-84 LLEGGRWT
+84 
-92 MFLRISRF
+92 LRISRF
-100 PIPIVLVALLAVTAC
+100 PIPIMLVALLAVTAC

-128 SSDEFA
+128 SSDESA
-134 GHPGA
+134 GHLGA
-139 PGMPGAPGV
+139 PGAPGV
-148 PGAPAAP
+148 PGAPEPP

-160 PAPREVVLEN
+160 PAPREVVVN
-170 AMGAM
+170 KAMTAM
-175 AAPGAAPTAPAPR
+175 AAPAAAPAAPAPR

-195 AAAAD
+195 AAAVD
-200 IEASSETHAQL
+200 IEASSETLAQL

-231 QGSMDRITALARE
+231 QGSMDLITAMVRG

-415 IRGHQTAPTEEE
+415 IRGHQTAPTEKE

-469 AKVTRI
+469 VEVTRI

-548 ATLTITAESEVG
+548 ATLTITAESEAG

-572 REVPGWVITGLSFGD
+572 REMPGWVITGLSFSD

-618 VVGGGGYWLIRRYKG
+618 VGGGGGYWLIRRYKG
-633 RRRSTSAGSSDVRE
+633 RRRSTSAGPTDAHE
-647 SQGEQ
+647 SQGDQ

>member
-1 MSQSQESKADAAQQ
+1 M
-15 RSEETRSFVRR
+15 
-26 VKGATRRRY
+26 
-35 TAEEKIRVVLEGFRR
+35 L
-50 EVTVNDLRRREGIK
+50 
-64 PHSYYALYLS
+64 
-74 LHYGTHLKRS
+74 
-84 LLEGGRWT
+84 
-92 MFLRISRF
+92 LRISRF
-100 PIPIVLVALLAVTAC
+100 SIPIMLVALLAVTAC
-115 GGSDESTGWDLLR
+115 GGSAESSGWDLLR
-128 SSDEFA
+128 SSDESA
-134 GHPGA
+134 GHPGAPGA

-148 PGAPAAP
+148 PGAAAAP

-170 AMGAM
+170 AK
-175 AAPGAAPTAPAPR
+175 AAPAAAPAAPAPR
-188 LVRVSEQ
+188 LARVSEQ

-220 TVEATIVVTEV
+220 TVEATIVVTDV

-298 YFDLRARLDNQKATE
+298 YFDLRARLDNQEATE

-336 TGVQEE
+336 TGVQEQ

-415 IRGHQTAPTEEE
+415 IRGHQTAPTEKE

-435 THRYRDEEDSPYIVQ
+435 THRYRDGEDSPYIVQ

-469 AKVTRI
+469 VEVTRI

-548 ATLTITAESEVG
+548 ATLTITAESEAG
-560 TVEDSSSLDVRV
+560 TVEDSSSLNVRV
-572 REVPGWVITGLSFGD
+572 REMPGWVITGLSFSD

>member
-1 MSQSQESKADAAQQ
+1 M
-15 RSEETRSFVRR
+15 
-26 VKGATRRRY
+26 
-35 TAEEKIRVVLEGFRR
+35 L
-50 EVTVNDLRRREGIK
+50 
-64 PHSYYALYLS
+64 
-74 LHYGTHLKRS
+74 
-84 LLEGGRWT
+84 
-92 MFLRISRF
+92 LRISRF
-100 PIPIVLVALLAVTAC
+100 PIPIMLVALLAVTAC
-115 GGSDESTGWDLLR
+115 GGSDEDGGGSDEDAGWDLLR
-128 SSDEFA
+128 YADDPSV

-139 PGMPGAPGV
+139 

-155 AAAAT
+155 AAAAA
-160 PAPREVVLEN
+160 PAPREVVVEE
-170 AMGAM
+170 AM
-175 AAPGAAPTAPAPR
+175 AVLAAPAAAPAAPAPR
-188 LVRVSEQ
+188 LARVSEQ

-211 VNQERIIVR
+211 VNKERIIVR
-220 TVEATIVVTEV
+220 TVEATIVVTDV

-262 SFRVPAEA
+262 SFRVPAED

-298 YFDLRARLDNQKATE
+298 YFDLRARLDNQEATE

-415 IRGHQTAPTEEE
+415 IRGHQTAPTEKE

-435 THRYRDEEDSPYIVQ
+435 TRRYRDEEDSPYIVQ

-469 AKVTRI
+469 VEVTRI

-548 ATLTITAESEVG
+548 ATLTITAESEAG